1 MLGVLES
8 QFVCNFTDGL
18 PDVAHICS
26 FATSN
31 KLSNSVSKTGKDIAV
46 QMLTGDK
53 PAIHTSACWDISM
66 DSFSF
71 FVNDL
76 YTRL

>member
-1 MLGVLES
+1 ML
-8 QFVCNFTDGL
+8 
-18 PDVAHICS
+18 HICS

-53 PAIHTSACWDISM
+53 PAIHTSAYWDISM

-71 FVNDL
+71 FLLMIYIPDCRTATQVLLSGSLAHPD
-76 YTRL
+76 

>member
-1 MLGVLES
+1 ML
-8 QFVCNFTDGL
+8 
-18 PDVAHICS
+18 HICS

-31 KLSNSVSKTGKDIAV
+31 KLSHSVSKTGKDIAV